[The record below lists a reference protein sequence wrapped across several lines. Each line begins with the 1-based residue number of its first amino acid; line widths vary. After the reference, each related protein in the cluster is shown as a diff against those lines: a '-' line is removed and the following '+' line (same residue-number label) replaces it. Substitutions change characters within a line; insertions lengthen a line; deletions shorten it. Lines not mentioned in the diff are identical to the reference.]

1 MRVGLL
7 LSLEIH
13 KLQTREFPMNA
24 VLRIESA
31 EQGLPSRMSVAV
43 HPKVYLNDRIGLEWV
58 MSMDAWFV
66 K

>member
-1 MRVGLL
+1 
-7 LSLEIH
+7 
-13 KLQTREFPMNA
+13 MNA

-43 HPKVYLNDRIGLEWV
+43 HPKFYLNDRIGLEWV